1 MTTRKSPE
9 LFVGVDGHPQ
19 GWVAVELSSRGFR
32 RARTFST
39 FAEVV
44 AACEHATSIAVD
56 IPIGLLDA
64 DDRTADTA
72 AREYLVGQA
81 SSVFPA
87 PPRAALSADSYEAAN
102 AIARRVGDRGLS
114 RQTYALLSKI
124 REVDAFIDD
133 TRIHEIH
140 PEVSFR
146 VLNGDVALL
155 HRKKTWGGMHVRRR
169 RLADAGIVLPDEL
182 GEVDGVSVDD
192 ILDAAIAAWSAR
204 RIARG
209 KCRCFPDDPSQ
220 HDPSGR
226 IIAIQA

>member
-1 MTTRKSPE
+1 MTTRKPPE
-9 LFVGVDGHPQ
+9 LFVGVDGCKE
-19 GWVAVELSSRGFR
+19 GWVAVEISTRAFR
-32 RARTFST
+32 RAQIFPT
-39 FAEVV
+39 FADVI
-44 AACEHATSIAVD
+44 AAYPSATSLAVD
-56 IPIGLLDA
+56 IPIGLLDGQV
-64 DDRTADTA
+64 RTADTA
-72 AREYLVGQA
+72 ARKYLVGQS

-87 PPRAALSADSYEAAN
+87 PPRAVLSADSYEAAN
-102 AIARRVGDRGLS
+102 AIARRVGERGLS
-114 RQTYALLSKI
+114 QQTFALLAKI

-133 TRIHEIH
+133 PRISEIH

-182 GEVDGVSVDD
+182 GEVDNVGVDD

-209 KCRCFPDDPSQ
+209 QFRCFPEDSSQ
-220 HDPSGR
+220 CDPSGR
-226 IIAIQA
+226 LICIRA